1 MHASLIM
8 CEHLHYVFHYDN
20 ESLDHAFNT
29 WFGTVH
35 VVPLV
40 IVWFLGGMK
49 EM

>member
-1 MHASLIM
+1 MEMVVWTLFVRSM
-8 CEHLHYVFHYDN
+8 FYYDI

-29 WFGTVH
+29 WFGMVH